1 MSPVQGVNFSGEPA
15 FVLPEMVRRTV
26 KWDASAAADAAPM
39 NVTICDSGAIPKEEL
54 RRNGV
59 A

>member
-1 MSPVQGVNFSGEPA
+1 VNFSGEPA